1 MTILH
6 INKFWDF
13 HGGTEVYLHE
23 LFERQAKAGHT
34 VHVLATKKPGTPAS
48 PDEASFVTY
57 HAFNEFEGL
66 WKDGAKAMHY
76 LWNRE
81 AKRAV
86 ETALQTLKP
95 DVVHLHNIYHHL
107 STSILAPIRAA
118 HIPCVQTLHDYKLAC
133 PNYKMYTQNAPCE
146 RCKNGD
152 YQNAIKF
159 RCLGASLLPN
169 VLAALEMGMTK
180 AQQSYE
186 KTVDRFLCPS
196 QFMREKMI
204 DWGEPAGKMRYVP
217 NPTRVPAQIAA
228 RGGGYLFYAGRLSQ
242 EKGLKTVLSAME
254 RVRDLPLWIAGRG
267 PEEAALRAQAE
278 ALGLTHV
285 RFLGFLPP
293 AELEPIRAKAEAFLM
308 PTQMYENASGAVME
322 AMAAGLPCLA
332 TAIGGT
338 PELVED
344 GKNGF
349 LVKPGDVDDW
359 VRVLHRFH
367 ALSQEERNE
376 MGKNGREKILA
387 KHTWEQHLKTLET
400 CYTSP

>member
-1 MTILH
+1 M
-6 INKFWDF
+6 
-13 HGGTEVYLHE
+13 YLHE
-23 LFERQAKAGHT
+23 LFERQAKAGHN
-34 VHVLATKKPGTPAS
+34 VHILATKKPGTPAS

-57 HAFNEFEGL
+57 HAFNQFEGIL
-66 WKDGAKAMHY
+66 KDSGKAMDY

-86 ETALQTLKP
+86 ETLLKTLKP

-118 HIPCVQTLHDYKLAC
+118 HVPCVQTLHDYKLAC

-152 YQNAIKF
+152 YTNAIKF

-196 QFMREKMI
+196 HFMREKMI
-204 DWGEPAGKMRYVP
+204 DWGEPASKMVYVP
-217 NPTRVPAQIAA
+217 NPTRVPAQIAT
-228 RGGGYLFYAGRLSQ
+228 RGGGYLLYAGRLSQ

-278 ALGLTHV
+278 QLGLTHI

-293 AELEPIRAKAEAFLM
+293 AELEPIRARAEALIM

-322 AMAAGLPCLA
+322 AMAASLPCLA

-338 PELVED
+338 PELIED

-367 ALSQEERNE
+367 VLSSEKRSE
-376 MGKNGREKILA
+376 MGKNGRERILA
-387 KHTWEQHLKTLET
+387 KHTWEKHLKTVEEV
-400 CYTSP
+400 YEGIKRERRV